1 MAAFCECCGAKITLR
16 AEACPACGSPQHG
29 MLQPDLQLPFD
40 VDVDPSQED
49 AAGNPRR
56 RMSERAIHRLLL

>member
-1 MAAFCECCGAKITLR
+1 VAAFCECCGAEITLR

-29 MLQPDLQLPFD
+29 MLQPDLPLPFD

-49 AAGNPRR
+49 PGENPRGQ
-56 RMSERAIHRLLL
+56 MSERAIYRLLF